1 MKEGG
6 YEMTFF
12 EQELRKIVGPRHPD
26 ATYVGRACYVRLSD
40 MNRAKIQFIT
50 SGIASH
56 YEALRLTILNRQE
69 GDVDNLV
76 LRFSDLLGKKMVG
89 GNGIM
94 PYIWDD
100 HGKADWYVYHPT
112 RQDYQTLSQTVND
125 YLEVFQEQT
134 QATEQQWQ
142 QTMQ

>member
-1 MKEGG
+1 
-6 YEMTFF
+6 MTFY
-12 EQELRKIVGPRHPD
+12 EKELRKIMEPQFPQ

-56 YEALRLTILNRQE
+56 YDALRLTVLNRQE

-89 GNGIM
+89 NPNFRDGIM

-112 RQDYQTLSQTVND
+112 QRDYAAFTAEVSE
-125 YLEVFQEQT
+125 YLEVFMEQAQT
-134 QATEQQWQ
+134 ADRQWQ
-142 QTMQ
+142 QTM